1 MAAAST
7 TLSTAAAMGED
18 TKESGSAHGKDGRK
32 ERCAEG
38 GVGKVESD
46 AEEDA
51 EDVEYFVTLENWA
64 VEDPR
69 AINDE
74 WGFCVWAASGRG
86 GGAGKE
92 AEGDLSDTFHARLTR
107 SGGYGNV
114 ALTLRVCPPRDE
126 E

>member
-1 MAAAST
+1 
-7 TLSTAAAMGED
+7 MGED
-18 TKESGSAHGKDGRK
+18 TDEEESAHGKDGGKRG
-32 ERCAEG
+32 CAEG
-38 GVGKVESD
+38 G
-46 AEEDA
+46 AEENA
-51 EDVEYFVTLENWA
+51 EDAEYFVTFENWA

-86 GGAGKE
+86 GGRGKE

-114 ALTLRVCPPRDE
+114 ALTLRVCPPLDE